1 MSQDWPCTGDC
12 YAGDKDG
19 VQDSIIQSPFS
30 PFDRGLSPAVRYMGI
45 RFLGIRYDLEIQSY
59 INFHVRDTVHVILMV
74 SSHADETIC
83 GGGWRQRSEIFQFCF
98 FSLLSLV
105 E

>member
-30 PFDRGLSPAVRYMGI
+30 PFAVM
-45 RFLGIRYDLEIQSY
+45 
-59 INFHVRDTVHVILMV
+59 
-74 SSHADETIC
+74 C
-83 GGGWRQRSEIFQFCF
+83 WK
-98 FSLLSLV
+98 LLTLTCAID
-105 E
+105 